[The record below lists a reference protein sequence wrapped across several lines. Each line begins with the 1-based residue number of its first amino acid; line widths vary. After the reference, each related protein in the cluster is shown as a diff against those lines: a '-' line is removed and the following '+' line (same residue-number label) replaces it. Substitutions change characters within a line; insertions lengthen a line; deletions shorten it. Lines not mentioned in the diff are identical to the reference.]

1 MKHSGFARR
10 AISVA
15 ILGAL
20 VVASLPAVAVAKAA
34 DSHPAAKVKAGKTK
48 NIIVMISDGM
58 GYSQELAGDYY
69 FFGRAGGSFAGMP
82 FKSAMSTYSYY
93 GSYDPSLA
101 RASFDY
107 VKKAPTDSAAAAT
120 AMSTGLKTYDAG
132 IGVDVDGVPA
142 IHLMQAAEAQGK
154 ATGVISSVEFS
165 HATPAAFVAHNI
177 SRNAY
182 VEIADEMIHNSATDV
197 IMGAGNPWYN
207 DNGSARTNASYRYV
221 GESAWNTL
229 VNGAPAADADGDGV
243 GDAWA
248 LVQTRDEFLALA
260 QGEAPDRVF
269 GVPHVYTTLQQSRP
283 GDAKAAPYAAP
294 FTSGVPTLEEMT
306 KGALNVLDN
315 DDDGFVLM
323 IEGGAVDWAGH
334 ANQTGRLIEEQGDF
348 VKAYQAVNAW
358 VQQNSN
364 WGETLLIVTG
374 DHETGYLTGP
384 GSGEFDGGPMW
395 TWLVNN
401 GLAQAPGVQW
411 NSGDHTNAL
420 IPFYAKGAAARYFR
434 TFANETDP
442 VRGAYID
449 NTEIAKLGFALLG
462 N

>member
-1 MKHSGFARR
+1 VKHSGFARR
-10 AISVA
+10 AISLA

-20 VVASLPAVAVAKAA
+20 VGASLPGVALAKAA
-34 DSHPAAKVKAGKTK
+34 NSDPAAKVKAGKTK

-58 GYSQELAGDYY
+58 GYNQELAGDYY
-69 FFGRAGGSFAGMP
+69 LFGKSGGSFAAMP

-101 RASFDY
+101 WASFDY
-107 VKKAPTDSAAAAT
+107 VKTKPTDSAAAAT

-132 IGVDVDGVPA
+132 IGVDFEGKPVT
-142 IHLMQAAEAQGK
+142 HLMQAAEEEGK
-154 ATGVISSVEFS
+154 ATGVVSSVEFS
-165 HATPAAFVAHNI
+165 HATPAGFVAHNV

-182 VEIADEMIHNSATDV
+182 VEIADEMVHNSAIDV
-197 IMGAGNPWYN
+197 IMGAGNPWYS
-207 DNGSARTNASYRYV
+207 DSGSVRATAAYRYI
-221 GESAWNTL
+221 GEPAWNTL
-229 VNGAPAADADGDGV
+229 VNGTPAADADGDGV
-243 GDAWA
+243 GDAWS

-260 QGEAPDRVF
+260 EGETPARVA
-269 GVPHVYTTLQQSRP
+269 GVPQVHTTLQQARP
-283 GDAKAAPYAAP
+283 GDGKAAPYAVPYTAD
-294 FTSGVPTLEEMT
+294 VPTLEEMT
-306 KGALNVLDN
+306 EGALNVLDN

-334 ANQTGRLIEEQGDF
+334 ANQTGRMVEEQVDF
-348 VKAYQAVNAW
+348 VRTYQAVTAW
-358 VQQNSN
+358 VEANSN

-462 N
+462 Q